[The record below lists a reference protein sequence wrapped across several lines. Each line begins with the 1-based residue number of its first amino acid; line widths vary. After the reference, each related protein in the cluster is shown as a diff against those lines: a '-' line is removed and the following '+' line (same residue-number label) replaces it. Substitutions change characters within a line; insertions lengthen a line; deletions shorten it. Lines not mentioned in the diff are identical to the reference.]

1 MAGKTNSMQQQYR
14 FKCIIFDCDN
24 VLVDTETIFV
34 SVLMDMAGSY
44 GVEMEADEA
53 LRVFAGRKIGDTI
66 KVLENLCGKPFPET
80 FETAFRA
87 KLYDE
92 FRLGVS
98 PVEGVEQL
106 LSSLKLPYC
115 VASSGPREKIE
126 LNLKLTGLEHF
137 FTANKIFSCYEINSW
152 KPEPSIFLHAAAA
165 MGYAPKDC
173 AVIEDSIAGIQ
184 AGISGGFTVFGL
196 SNGFNDEELAAE
208 GAIVF
213 HYMDEL
219 PQLLGLDMQ

>member
-1 MAGKTNSMQQQYR
+1 MENR

-34 SVLMDMAGSY
+34 SVLMDMASNY
-44 GVEMEADEA
+44 GVEMDADEA
-53 LRVFAGRKIGDTI
+53 LKLFAGRKIGATI
-66 KVLENLCGKPFPET
+66 EVLENLCGQQFPSN
-80 FETAFRA
+80 FEASFRA

-98 PVEGVEQL
+98 PVEGVEKL
-106 LSSLKLPYC
+106 LSTLQLPYC

-126 LNLKLTGLEHF
+126 LNLKLTNLERF
-137 FTANKIFSCYEINSW
+137 FKSEEIFSCYDINSW
-152 KPEPSIFLHAAAA
+152 KPEPDIFLHAAKK
-165 MGYAPKDC
+165 MGYEPKDC

-184 AGISGGFTVFGL
+184 AAIAGGFTVFGL
-196 SNGFNDEELAAE
+196 SNGFNQDELADQ

-213 HYMDEL
+213 NYMTEL
-219 PQLLGLDMQ
+219 PTLLGLKTQEII